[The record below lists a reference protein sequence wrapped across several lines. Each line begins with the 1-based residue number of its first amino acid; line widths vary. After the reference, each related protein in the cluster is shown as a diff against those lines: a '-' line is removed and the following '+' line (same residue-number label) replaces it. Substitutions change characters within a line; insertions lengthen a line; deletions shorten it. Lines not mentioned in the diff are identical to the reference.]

1 MPLYFS
7 TRDFENIE
15 NISPCKVH
23 GSRESGVY
31 SKSLVWFAC
40 RGYASLLLEIRY
52 SSMLCL
58 SGLCIP
64 FLSGVDFFLVGQRRN
79 VVHVCFQWVFV
90 FSFEYFQKAS
100 GKCFHKQVP
109 QLKNLLPDRGVRMN
123 QGVMLQSCIW
133 PLSLSHTMHDLM
145 IATWPTGRKY
155 CLPWL
160 KLLAM
165 CVCHATQCM
174 LAGRH

>member
-64 FLSGVDFFLVGQRRN
+64 FLSGVDFFLV
-79 VVHVCFQWVFV
+79 VFV

-109 QLKNLLPDRGVRMN
+109 QFCNLNV
-123 QGVMLQSCIW
+123 W
-133 PLSLSHTMHDLM
+133 HEF
-145 IATWPTGRKY
+145 
-155 CLPWL
+155 
-160 KLLAM
+160 AM
-165 CVCHATQCM
+165 
-174 LAGRH
+174 